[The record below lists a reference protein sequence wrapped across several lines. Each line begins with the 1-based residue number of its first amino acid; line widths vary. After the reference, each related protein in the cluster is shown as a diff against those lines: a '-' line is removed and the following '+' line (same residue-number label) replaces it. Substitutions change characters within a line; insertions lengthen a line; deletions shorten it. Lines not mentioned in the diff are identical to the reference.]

1 MEQFD
6 VQGQERLVS
15 PVPESVRSH
24 PAPETSQGDTKMAK
38 HSPEEAHNGDREDRM
53 VLIENGNG
61 DSREYLDV
69 VGAQIPRVQLVQFEG
84 VLECTSF
91 NLTNG
96 QANTTS
102 VSSRGGVGDDKGQH
116 AKDAKDKSGGIGIQ
130 LQTDS
135 RGVSALSPCNHARTL
150 SVRWHP
156 STH

>member
-1 MEQFD
+1 
-6 VQGQERLVS
+6 
-15 PVPESVRSH
+15 
-24 PAPETSQGDTKMAK
+24 MAK

-84 VLECTSF
+84 VLECTSL
-91 NLTNG
+91 NLANG

-116 AKDAKDKSGGIGIQ
+116 AKDKSGGIETFRSLAGHYCVHGPIVYIN
-130 LQTDS
+130 S
-135 RGVSALSPCNHARTL
+135 LSNFCAENDETL
-150 SVRWHP
+150 SLQICRVLRLQPGGAAHKSGLIKVRD
-156 STH
+156 SCV

>member
-38 HSPEEAHNGDREDRM
+38 HSPGEEAHNGNREDRM
-53 VLIENGNG
+53 VLIEDGKG
-61 DSREYLDV
+61 DEYLDV